1 MHLNNILMAASATA
15 FATAQDLATVLS
27 GQETLSTLVGL
38 LGQVQNTTEFLASQ
52 DKVTLF
58 APSNDAFANIVAEG
72 GIFSIEQAAVD
83 PGLIEQIL
91 RYHLFKGVVKAADIN
106 EIPQFVPSYL
116 NYSGI
121 VLDGEV
127 SGSNVTGGQV
137 VSVNLDE
144 EGNAIVTSGIKSTSQ
159 VVVAVSLFSF
169 RQYART
175 IQTNKPPQDLEF
187 ENGVIHIIDKLLIIP
202 LSVSATLIAGNFTA
216 LAGAATQAD
225 LVAPLEDL
233 SDITIFAP
241 NNDAF
246 QRLAASNFTATDEE
260 LASILKY
267 HVVQG
272 TVGYST
278 TLANNTKLPTLNGE
292 ELDIT
297 ISADGAVF
305 VNAARVIN
313 ADILLENGVL
323 HVIDEVLNP
332 ATPDAEPADNTADD
346 AVSLPPV
353 VPFTSGIQPETS
365 IYSELTQTTSFVAA
379 GLVTAAPN
387 ATASNA
393 GAGSGTTS
401 APVVEQTA
409 NAGARME
416 MPVLAAVAVGA
427 VAFAVQM

>member
-1 MHLNNILMAASATA
+1 MHLNNILLAASATA

-52 DKVTLF
+52 EKVTLF
-58 APSNDAFANIVAEG
+58 APSNDAFASIVAEG

-91 RYHLFKGVVKAADIN
+91 RYHLFKGVVKAADIK

-137 VSVNLDE
+137 VSVGLDE

-169 RQYART
+169 RYVHESAALT
-175 IQTNKPPQDLEF
+175 KMQDLEF
-187 ENGVIHIIDKLLIIP
+187 DNGVIHIIDKLLIIP

-246 QRLAASNFTATDEE
+246 QRLAASNFTATDSE
-260 LASILKY
+260 LGSILQY

-278 TLANNTKLPTLNGE
+278 TLANNTRLPTLNGE

-332 ATPDAEPADNTADD
+332 ATPDAAPSDNTADD

-409 NAGARME
+409 NAGVRRE

>member
-1 MHLNNILMAASATA
+1 MRSNNLLLAAFATA

-27 GQETLSTLVGL
+27 GQPNLSTLVGL

-52 DKVTLF
+52 KNVTLF
-58 APSNDAFANIVAEG
+58 APSDDAFASIVSEG
-72 GIFSIEQAAVD
+72 GIFSIEQASVD

-91 RYHLFKGVVKAADIN
+91 RYHLIKGVVKAADIK

-116 NYSGI
+116 NYSGF

-137 VSVNLDE
+137 VSVNLDD
-144 EGNAIVTSGIKSTSQ
+144 GNAIVTSGIKATST
-159 VVVAVSLFSF
+159 VIKAVSLASSNTCN
-169 RQYART
+169 ASK
-175 IQTNKPPQDLEF
+175 TNEPSQDLTF
-187 ENGVIHIIDKLLIIP
+187 DNGVIHIIDKLLLIP
-202 LSVSATLIAGNFTA
+202 LSVSETLITGNFTA
-216 LAGAATQAD
+216 LAGAATKTK
-225 LVAPLEDL
+225 LVAPLEDA
-233 SDITIFAP
+233 SDITIFCP

-246 QRLAASNFTATDEE
+246 QRLAATNFTATDEE

-267 HVVQG
+267 HVVAG
-272 TVGYST
+272 AVGYST
-278 TLANNTKLPTLNGE
+278 TLKNNTRLPTLNGE

-313 ADILLENGVL
+313 ADILIENGVL

-332 ATPDAEPADNTADD
+332 ATPDAEPSDNTADD

-353 VPFTSGIQPETS
+353 VPFTSGIEPETS
-365 IYSELTQTTSFVAA
+365 VYSELTQTTSFVAA
-379 GLVTAAPN
+379 GLVTATPN
-387 ATASNA
+387 ATTSA

-409 NAGARME
+409 NAGVRRE
-416 MPVLAAVAVGA
+416 LPVLAAVAVGA

>member
-1 MHLNNILMAASATA
+1 M
-15 FATAQDLATVLS
+15 
-27 GQETLSTLVGL
+27 
-38 LGQVQNTTEFLASQ
+38 
-52 DKVTLF
+52 
-58 APSNDAFANIVAEG
+58 
-72 GIFSIEQAAVD
+72 
-83 PGLIEQIL
+83 
-91 RYHLFKGVVKAADIN
+91 
-106 EIPQFVPSYL
+106 
-116 NYSGI
+116 
-121 VLDGEV
+121 
-127 SGSNVTGGQV
+127 
-137 VSVNLDE
+137 
-144 EGNAIVTSGIKSTSQ
+144 
-159 VVVAVSLFSF
+159 
-169 RQYART
+169 
-175 IQTNKPPQDLEF
+175 
-187 ENGVIHIIDKLLIIP
+187 IHIIDKLLIIP
-202 LSVSATLIAGNFTA
+202 LSVSTTLTAGNFTA

-246 QRLAASNFTATDEE
+246 QRLAASNFSATDEE
-260 LASILKY
+260 LASILQY
-267 HVVQG
+267 HVIQG

-278 TLANNTKLPTLNGE
+278 TLANNTKISTLNGE

-313 ADILLENGVL
+313 ADVLLENGVL

-332 ATPDAEPADNTADD
+332 ANPDAEPADNTADD

-365 IYSELTQTTSFVAA
+365 IFSALTQTTSLVAA
-379 GLVTAAPN
+379 NLVTATPS

>member
-1 MHLNNILMAASATA
+1 MC
-15 FATAQDLATVLS
+15 
-27 GQETLSTLVGL
+27 
-38 LGQVQNTTEFLASQ
+38 
-52 DKVTLF
+52 K
-58 APSNDAFANIVAEG
+58 
-72 GIFSIEQAAVD
+72 FS
-83 PGLIEQIL
+83 
-91 RYHLFKGVVKAADIN
+91 
-106 EIPQFVPSYL
+106 
-116 NYSGI
+116 
-121 VLDGEV
+121 
-127 SGSNVTGGQV
+127 
-137 VSVNLDE
+137 
-144 EGNAIVTSGIKSTSQ
+144 
-159 VVVAVSLFSF
+159 
-169 RQYART
+169 
-175 IQTNKPPQDLEF
+175 QTNKSSQDLEF
-187 ENGVIHIIDKLLIIP
+187 DNGVIHIIDKLLIIP

-216 LAGAATQAD
+216 LAGAATQVD

-233 SDITIFAP
+233 SDVTIFAP

-260 LASILKY
+260 LASILQY

-278 TLANNTKLPTLNGE
+278 TLANNTKLPTLNSE

-332 ATPDAEPADNTADD
+332 ATPDAGPADNTADD

-387 ATASNA
+387 ATASGA